1 MTKYDFSLVLKGV
14 EEIDDDLAD
23 ALFAAGCD
31 DGTPGSCEGVARVD
45 FHREAESL
53 EQALRSAVANVQ
65 AAGCIVGRV
74 EIASDAAVLR

>member
-14 EEIDDDLAD
+14 EEVDDDLAD

-31 DGTPGSCEGVARVD
+31 DGTPGSCNGVARVD

-53 EQALRSAVANVQ
+53 EAAIRSAITNVQ
-65 AAGCIVGRV
+65 AAGYTAERV
-74 EIASDAAVLR
+74 EIDALDMAAH